1 MSDKKQEYGELNIDH
16 TIYTTRLSKKYLER
30 VPYTP
35 FDVTKVKSFISGTI
49 VEVCVEVG
57 QEVEEGQDLLILE
70 AMKMKN
76 RIKCPAQAKIRRIEV
91 EAGQRVSK
99 GDILI
104 VLI

>member
-1 MSDKKQEYGELNIDH
+1 MSDKKQKYGELNIDH
-16 TIYTTRLSKKYLER
+16 SIYKTNLSKKYINKK
-30 VPYTP
+30 PYSP
-35 FDVTKVKSFISGTI
+35 ADITKVKSFISGTI

-57 QEVEEGQDLLILE
+57 QEVEEGHDLLILE

-91 EAGQRVSK
+91 EAGQKVAK
-99 GDILI
+99 GDLLV